1 MAILTVLM
9 PVYNAERF
17 LRMAMESI
25 LHQTFTDFEFL
36 IIDDCSTDSSVAIIQ
51 SYNDP
56 RIRFYQNEKNLG
68 ISATLNRGIQLS
80 SADWIARMD
89 SDDVSYP
96 QRLQKQYD
104 FIKNNPDGALYS
116 CSVKV
121 VGHDGEFIRVDNFKS
136 EYYYYNLTFICWIYH
151 PTIIF
156 NKKAVA
162 GIGMYTV
169 PYAEDFEL
177 FWQLSRTYK
186 IYHVPEILMDYRVT
200 DQSLHQ
206 VLKKTEYAKAQHEQ
220 LLRNFRYYVGADYNL
235 PETYIECLQHNFAPL
250 LLENNLNKIID
261 CSHQLE
267 LISEKILL
275 KENINLDAKSVEEAA
290 FFKRR
295 FIIIYFADHLPWPK
309 GMLLLIRLKEY
320 GWLIRRFKND
330 IKKAIGIKR

>member
-17 LRMAMESI
+17 LRIAIESI
-25 LHQTFTDFEFL
+25 LHQTFTGFEFL
-36 IIDDCSTDSSVAIIQ
+36 IIDDCSSDSSVEIIK
-51 SYNDP
+51 SYKDS
-56 RIRFYQNEKNLG
+56 RIRFYKNEANLG
-68 ISATLNRGIQLS
+68 ITATLNRGILLAS
-80 SADWIARMD
+80 TDWIARMD
-89 SDDVSYP
+89 SDDISYP

-121 VGHDGEFIRVDNFKS
+121 VGQQGEFIRIDNFKS

-156 NKKAVA
+156 NKKAVTN
-162 GIGMYTV
+162 IGMYTV
-169 PYAEDFEL
+169 PFAEDFEL

-186 IYHVPEILMDYRVT
+186 IYHVPDILMDYRVT

-206 VLKKTEYAKAQHEQ
+206 VLKKTEYAAAQHEQ

-235 PETYIECLQHNFAPL
+235 PESYMECLQHNFAPL
-250 LLENNLNKIID
+250 LLENNINKIID
-261 CSHQLE
+261 CIHQLE

-275 KENINLDAKSVEEAA
+275 KENINLDVKSVEEAA
-290 FFKRR
+290 FSKRR

-309 GMLLLIRLKEY
+309 GILLLTRLKEY
-320 GWLIRRFKND
+320 KWLVRRFKNK